1 MNKPNM
7 MNAAHQSANGRSP
20 LDILFKQAPVVT
32 GMLALGVGLTA
43 AGDANAALVVT
54 DINVT
59 IPQDGTGLS
68 IDLDGDLTN
77 DFRIQTNVSD
87 PDWIQAQVVDTK
99 SGNAVSLLS
108 FSPTY
113 TSMLGAGDTVDAS
126 WFNGDS
132 GFSGLS
138 FGNLVGFD
146 GNGPW
151 SLIGAHGF
159 LGLQLDLA
167 DGIHYGWLEVTHGS
181 VIVGQMGYQT
191 TANAGASI
199 VPLPASLPLLASG
212 FAGLMAL
219 RCRRRKVADE
229 T

>member
-1 MNKPNM
+1 M
-7 MNAAHQSANGRSP
+7 MNAPHQSADGRSP
-20 LDILFKQAPVVT
+20 LDILVKQAPVVT

-43 AGDANAALVVT
+43 AGDANAALVIT

-59 IPQDGTGLS
+59 LPQDGNFHSLE
-68 IDLDGDLTN
+68 IDLNGDATD
-77 DFRIQTNVSD
+77 DFRIQTGLFDIDNIQFQVFNKGGDAVSD
-87 PDWIQAQVVDTK
+87 I
-99 SGNAVSLLS
+99 NATS
-108 FSPTY
+108 Y

-126 WFNGDS
+126 WFDGTNGYS
-132 GFSGLS
+132 NS
-138 FGNLVGFD
+138 FGNLVD
-146 GNGPW
+146 DAGNGPW
-151 SLIGAHGF
+151 SAIGAHGF
-159 LGLQLDLA
+159 IGLALALG
-167 DGIHYGWLEVTHGS
+167 DGTHYGWLEVTRGS

-219 RCRRRKVADE
+219 RCRRRKAADE

>member
-1 MNKPNM
+1 MNTPNM
-7 MNAAHQSANGRSP
+7 MSAPHRSADGPSP
-20 LDILFKQAPVVT
+20 LDILVKQAPVVT

-43 AGDANAALVVT
+43 AGDANAALIIT

-59 IPQDGTGLS
+59 VPQDGSALD
-68 IDLDGDLTN
+68 IDLNGDSIN
-77 DFRIQTNVSD
+77 DFRLQTGLFDPNTIQLQVTFKSDSVSVID
-87 PDWIQAQVVDTK
+87 FADD
-99 SGNAVSLLS
+99 
-108 FSPTY
+108 Y
-113 TSMLGAGDTVDAS
+113 TSMLDGGDTVDAS
-126 WFNGDS
+126 WFNGTNGFASNFGGDLVDS
-132 GFSGLS
+132 A
-138 FGNLVGFD
+138 

-151 SLIGAHGF
+151 SAIGAHGF
-159 LGLQLDLA
+159 LGLALNLE
-167 DGIHYGWLEVTHGS
+167 DGAHYGWLEVTRGS

-219 RCRRRKVADE
+219 RRRTRKSADE